1 MIMITLP
8 ISVNVPYA
16 HVGWIRKTHFCHSI
30 RDMNYRQMR
39 ECAFYEIQPLY
50 QMDWIWK

>member
-16 HVGWIRKTHFCHSI
+16 HVGWIHKA
-30 RDMNYRQMR
+30 QM
-39 ECAFYEIQPLY
+39 CAFLLQYTWHEL
-50 QMDWIWK
+50 